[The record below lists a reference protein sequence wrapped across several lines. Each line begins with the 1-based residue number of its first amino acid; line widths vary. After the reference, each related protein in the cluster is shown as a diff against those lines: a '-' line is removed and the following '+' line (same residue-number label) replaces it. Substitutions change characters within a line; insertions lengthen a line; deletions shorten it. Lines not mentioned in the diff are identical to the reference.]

1 MADGFESDRTEAYFY
16 GGMKDRPSPR
26 RLKPRGQDESTRD
39 ENYERTKKPPR
50 QG

>member
-16 GGMKDRPSPR
+16 GGMKDRPTPR
-26 RLKPRGQDESTRD
+26 RLKPRGQDEEARD
-39 ENYERTKKPPR
+39 EKNGNGKKPPR